1 MQKALPQGCLPAGA
15 HFYVSIKALENRNKM
30 SGVKVV

>member
-15 HFYVSIKALENRNKM
+15 HLYVSIKALENRNKM
-30 SGVKVV
+30 SGVNVV